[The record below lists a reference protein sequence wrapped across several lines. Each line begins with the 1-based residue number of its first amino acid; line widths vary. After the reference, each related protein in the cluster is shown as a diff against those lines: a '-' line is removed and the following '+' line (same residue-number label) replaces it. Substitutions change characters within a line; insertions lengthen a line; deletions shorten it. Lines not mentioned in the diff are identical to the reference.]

1 MTTCVGAELQNAQ
14 DLGCISAF
22 TKGGGGGS
30 KEERGG
36 FPFCGGFPVTM
47 NKDGYPLPRFD

>member
-1 MTTCVGAELQNAQ
+1 MTTCVGAELQHAR
-14 DLGCISAF
+14 DLACISVF